1 MLKGLDPV
9 LSADLLWVLDAM
21 GHGDDL
27 ALVDANH
34 PAETIAAHTT
44 TGKLI
49 RLPGLTMERAARAIL
64 SVLPID
70 DFEPEPI
77 RRMLVVDDP
86 AVVPPVQK
94 EVEAVVEAA
103 GAAPT
108 PLPGIERFAFYEAA
122 RKAFGV
128 VQVGDALFHGFVVHK
143 DGAVRG
149 YVDRCPHT
157 GLPLAQDPGAYLT
170 PQADLIAC
178 AWHGALFRIADGL
191 CIGGPCAGRGLTPWP
206 VRVADGFIVTD

>member
-1 MLKGLDPV
+1 MLKTIDPI
-9 LSADLLWVLDAM
+9 LGPDLLWLLAAM

-27 ALVDANH
+27 AVVDANH
-34 PAETIAAHTT
+34 PAETIARATT
-44 TGKLI
+44 SGRI
-49 RLPGLTMERAARAIL
+49 VRLPGLAMAEVVRAIL
-64 SVLPID
+64 TVLPID

-103 GAAPT
+103 GAVPT

-128 VQVGDALFHGFVVHK
+128 VQVGDARPYGCFLLRKGV
-143 DGAVRG
+143 
-149 YVDRCPHT
+149 
-157 GLPLAQDPGAYLT
+157 
-170 PQADLIAC
+170 IA
-178 AWHGALFRIADGL
+178 G
-191 CIGGPCAGRGLTPWP
+191 
-206 VRVADGFIVTD
+206 